1 MEGRHSITKTSFSFT
16 LTLITHFFERKRK
29 EIKIEESMNSIT
41 LPHLE
46 RIVFQKTGCKNK
58 IIQLITPEIA
68 LPINIIASDR
78 SSVTIDFEGNKYCLT
93 CNAESY
99 SSDVGYVL
107 LTNIRPTLERFTS
120 KSIFIK
126 RWLKHPLQKEY
137 TVEDVVSSW
146 KDDFFFKEEN
156 RKMEINGLRSPQ
168 LGALHMI
175 LGHLKLPLDTATIVL
190 PTGTGKT
197 ETMLSA
203 LVANQCKRLLV
214 TVPSNSLRIQLFE
227 KFKTFGL
234 LKKFGVIG
242 NKSLYPIVG
251 IINEK
256 FNSPK
261 ELKDFIE
268 KCNAIV
274 TTMHILI
281 GSSKEE
287 QEVVVSACSN
297 IFIDEAHH
305 VKAPSWN
312 QFKNKFPAE
321 KVIQFTATPFRND
334 GQRLDGK
341 IIYNF
346 PLKYAQEQGYFTKI
360 DFIPIREYDSDKADE
375 QIAEVAVQRLRE
387 DLKSHNHILMARCAT
402 KERAEKIFELYK
414 KHEDLTPVMIYS
426 NCPDYKETYR
436 KITQKEVKIIV
447 CVDMLGEGFDL
458 PELKIAAFHDIRK
471 SLPITLQF
479 AGRFTRTKYD
489 EKLGHASFIANIAD
503 LDVRAELEELYADGA
518 NWNQIL
524 SDTSFGRINDEE
536 EYKSLMDGFENISNS
551 NIPFSNIRPKF
562 SVVVYKNKTDG
573 WFPSNFYK
581 GIPGFDDLE
590 YQFHDIN
597 KDEKILVIITA
608 RRGDVEWVN
617 HKDIQQIVWDMIVVF
632 WDTKNNLLFI
642 NSSDNGSLY
651 NELAEAIIGDGEA
664 KKPEIIRGIDVFR
677 TFYNINRTK
686 LRNVGLK
693 YFIGKDIRFRMHVG
707 SDVAEALSLA
717 ERQKGEK
724 AFVVGSGFEE
734 GEPVNIG
741 ASYKGRIWNV
751 IKKGDLKDFKQW
763 CTEIGNK
770 LMNKDIDPNQILKET
785 LIPETISTVPDVYPV
800 CIDWDEDVFMSH
812 ETHFRFSIDGFI
824 TTVANTDIRL
834 TNPSENG
841 RLLFSIVTD
850 HKKVDFELNLF
861 ENTTTD
867 DHYADFK
874 IIQIGKEKVEI
885 SKGNITYTGVQFFEK
900 YIPTIWFADGSALT
914 GNEYVQLKQ
923 IINAYPKDN
932 IIAWDWSG
940 VSLEKESQHVY
951 PKITDSIQYKVIEEL
966 KKDNYD
972 IIYDDDYSGEIA
984 DVITMKLHPDKL
996 SVGLY
1001 HLKFAIGGKV
1011 TEQIKN
1017 LYEVCGQAQKSVHWK
1032 HKEGTEFINHLLR
1045 RETKSRNGQTCSRL
1059 EIGTKKDLEKLLS
1072 IAKKEIPMEYEIYIV
1087 QPGFSK
1093 ATATNE
1099 ILTLLGVTEN
1109 YLKEVA
1115 GINLKVITS

>member
-1 MEGRHSITKTSFSFT
+1 MD
-16 LTLITHFFERKRK
+16 
-29 EIKIEESMNSIT
+29 
-41 LPHLE
+41 
-46 RIVFQKTGCKNK
+46 
-58 IIQLITPEIA
+58 
-68 LPINIIASDR
+68 LPIYIIANDR
-78 SSVTIDFEGNKYCLT
+78 SSVTIDFKGVKYCLT
-93 CNAESY
+93 CNPNFY
-99 SSDVGYVL
+99 PNDVEYIL
-107 LTNIRPTLERFTS
+107 LTNVRPTFERLIGKTINV
-120 KSIFIK
+120 KG
-126 RWLKHPLQKEY
+126 WLKHPLQKEY
-137 TVEDVVSSW
+137 TVEEVISSW

-156 RKMEINGLRSPQ
+156 RAAETNGLRSPQ

-175 LGHLKLPLDTATIVL
+175 LGHLQLPLDTATIVL

-197 ETMLSA
+197 ETMLSV

-214 TVPSNSLRIQLFE
+214 TVPSNSLRIQLFG
-227 KFKTFGL
+227 KFETLGL

-242 NKSLYPIVG
+242 KESLYPIVG
-251 IINEK
+251 IISER
-256 FNSPK
+256 FNSPE
-261 ELKDFIE
+261 ELKEFID
-268 KCNAIV
+268 KCNVIV

-281 GSSKEE
+281 GCSDDE
-287 QEVVVSACSN
+287 QEIVVSTCSN

-375 QIAEVAVQRLRE
+375 KIAEAAVQRLRE
-387 DLKSHNHILMARCAT
+387 DLKIYNHILMARCAT

-414 KHEDLTPVMIYS
+414 KHADLAPVIIYS

-436 KITQKEVKIIV
+436 KITQKETKIIV

-479 AGRFTRTKYD
+479 AGRFTRTKHD
-489 EKLGHASFIANIAD
+489 EKLGHASFVANIAD

-573 WFPSNFYK
+573 WFPSNFSK
-581 GIPGFDDLE
+581 GIPGFDNLE

-597 KDEKILVIITA
+597 KEEKILVIITA
-608 RRGDVEWVN
+608 RRGNVEWVN
-617 HKDIQQIVWDMIVVF
+617 HKDIQQVVWDMIVVF

-651 NELAEAIIGDGEA
+651 KELAEAIIGDDEA
-664 KKPEIIRGIDVFR
+664 KKPEIIKGIDVFK

-717 ERQKGEK
+717 EKQKGEK

-763 CTEIGNK
+763 CLEIGDK
-770 LMNKDIDPNQILKET
+770 LINKDIDSNQILKET
-785 LIPETISTVPDVYPV
+785 LIPETISIVPDVYPV
-800 CIDWDEDVFMSH
+800 CIDWDEDVYMSH
-812 ETHFRFSIDGFI
+812 ENHFRFSIGGSN
-824 TTVANTDIRL
+824 TTVANTDISL
-834 TNPSENG
+834 TSPFENG
-841 RLLFSIVTD
+841 KLLFSIVTD
-850 HKKVDFELNLF
+850 HKKADFELKLF

-867 DHYADFK
+867 EPYADFS
-874 IIQIGKEKVEI
+874 IVQISKEKVEVSNG
-885 SKGNITYTGVQFFEK
+885 SKIYTGVQFFKK

-923 IINAYPKDN
+923 IINVYPKDN
-932 IIAWDWSG
+932 ILVWNWQG
-940 VSLEKESQHVY
+940 VSLEKESQHVS
-951 PKITDSIQYKVIEEL
+951 PKIIDSIQYKVIEEL

-984 DVITMKLHPDKL
+984 DVVTLKLHPEKL

-1001 HLKFAIGGKV
+1001 HLKFAIDGKV
-1011 TEQIKN
+1011 TEQVKN
-1017 LYEVCGQAQKSVHWK
+1017 LFEVCGQAQKSVHWK

-1045 RETKSRNGQTCSRL
+1045 RETKNRNGQTCTRL
-1059 EIGTKKDLEKLLS
+1059 EVGTKKDLEKLLT

-1093 ATATNE
+1093 ARATNE

-1115 GINLKVITS
+1115 GINLKVIANQ

>member
-1 MEGRHSITKTSFSFT
+1 
-16 LTLITHFFERKRK
+16 
-29 EIKIEESMNSIT
+29 MNSIK
-41 LPHLE
+41 LPQLE
-46 RIVFQKTGCKNK
+46 RIVFQQTGCKNK
-58 IIQLITPEIA
+58 IKQLIAPEMD
-68 LPINIIASDR
+68 LPFNIVDNDR
-78 SSVTIDFEGNKYCLT
+78 SSITINFEGIKYCLT
-93 CNAESY
+93 CNSDSY
-99 SSDVGYVL
+99 PNDIEFVL
-107 LTNIRPTLERFTS
+107 LTNIRPTSERLIAKTITV
-120 KSIFIK
+120 KG
-126 RWLKHPLQKEY
+126 WLRHPLLKEY
-137 TVEDVVSSW
+137 SVNEVISSW

-156 RKMEINGLRSPQ
+156 RETEINGLRSPQ

-175 LGHLKLPLDTATIVL
+175 LGHLQLPLDTATIVL

-203 LVANQCKRLLV
+203 LVANQCNRLLV

-227 KFKTFGL
+227 KFVTLGL

-242 NKSLYPIVG
+242 EKSLYPIVG
-251 IINEK
+251 IIIEK
-256 FNSPK
+256 FNSPE
-261 ELKDFIE
+261 ELKEFLE
-268 KCNAIV
+268 KCNVIV

-281 GSSKEE
+281 GSSDTE
-287 QEVVVSACSN
+287 QEIVVSACSN

-312 QFKNKFPAE
+312 QFKSKFPAE
-321 KVIQFTATPFRND
+321 KVVQFTATPFRND

-346 PLKYAQEQGYFTKI
+346 PLRYAQEQGYFTKI
-360 DFIPIREYDSDKADE
+360 DFIPIREYDSDKGDE
-375 QIAEVAVQRLRE
+375 KIAEVAVQRLRE
-387 DLKSHNHILMARCAT
+387 DLKTHNHILMARCAT
-402 KERAEKIFELYK
+402 QERAEKIFELYK
-414 KHEDLTPVMIYS
+414 KHVDLTPVIIYS

-436 KITQKEVKIIV
+436 KITQKEAKIIV

-536 EYKSLMDGFENISNS
+536 EYKNLMDGFENINNS
-551 NIPFSNIRPKF
+551 NIPFSNIHPKF
-562 SVVVYKNKTDG
+562 SVVVYKNKTNG
-573 WFPSNFYK
+573 WFPSNFSK
-581 GIPGFDDLE
+581 GIPGFEDLE

-597 KDEKILVIITA
+597 NEEKLLVIITA
-608 RRGDVEWVN
+608 KRVNVEWVN
-617 HKDIQQIVWDMIVVF
+617 HKDIQQVVWDMIVVF

-651 NELAEAIIGDGEA
+651 KELAEAIIGDGEA
-664 KKPEIIRGIDVFR
+664 KKPEIIKGIDVFK

-717 ERQKGEK
+717 ERKKGEK
-724 AFVVGSGFEE
+724 AFIVGSGFED
-734 GEPVNIG
+734 GEQVNIG

-751 IKKGDLKDFKQW
+751 IKKGDLKEFKQW
-763 CTEIGNK
+763 CIEIGDK
-770 LMNKDIDPNQILKET
+770 LINDSIDSNQILKET
-785 LIPETISTVPDVYPV
+785 LIPEAISVVPDVYPV
-800 CIDWDEDVFMSH
+800 CIDWDEDVYMSH

-834 TNPSENG
+834 TTPFENG

-850 HKKVDFELNLF
+850 HKKADFELKLF
-861 ENTTTD
+861 ENTMTD

-874 IIQIGKEKVEI
+874 IVQIGKEKVEVSNG
-885 SKGNITYTGVQFFEK
+885 SKTYTGVQFFEK

-923 IINAYPKDN
+923 IINVYPKDN
-932 IIAWDWSG
+932 ILAWNWQG
-940 VSLEKESQHVY
+940 VSLKKESQHVN

-966 KKDNYD
+966 KKISYD

-984 DVITMKLHPDKL
+984 DVVTLKLHPDKL

-1001 HLKFAIGGKV
+1001 HLKFAIDGKV

-1032 HKEGTEFINHLLR
+1032 HKDGAEFINHLLR

-1059 EIGTKKDLEKLLS
+1059 EVGTKKDLEKLLS

-1115 GINLKVITS
+1115 GINLKVISS

>member
-1 MEGRHSITKTSFSFT
+1 MDT
-16 LTLITHFFERKRK
+16 
-29 EIKIEESMNSIT
+29 IK
-41 LPHLE
+41 LPKLE
-46 RIVFQKTGCKNK
+46 RIVFQHTGCKNK
-58 IIQLITPEIA
+58 IKQLISSEFD
-68 LPINIIASDR
+68 LSINIIASDR
-78 SSVTIDFEGNKYCLT
+78 SSITIDSEGIRYCLT
-93 CNAESY
+93 CNANFYPNDIE
-99 SSDVGYVL
+99 YVL
-107 LTNIRPTLERFTS
+107 LTNVKPTEERLTS
-120 KSIFIK
+120 NTIVVKD
-126 RWLKHPLQKEY
+126 WLKHPFKKEY
-137 TVEDVVSSW
+137 TVEEVISSW

-156 RKMEINGLRSPQ
+156 KAEEINGLRSPQ

-175 LGHLKLPLDTATIVL
+175 LGHLQLPLDTATIVL

-227 KFKTFGL
+227 KFETFGL

-242 NKSLYPIVG
+242 EKSLYPIVG

-256 FNSPK
+256 FSSPE
-261 ELKDFIE
+261 ELKEFIE
-268 KCNAIV
+268 KCNVIV

-281 GSSKEE
+281 GCSEDE
-287 QEVVVSACSN
+287 QEIIVSTCSN

-312 QFKNKFPAE
+312 QFKSKFPSE

-375 QIAEVAVQRLRE
+375 KIAEVAVQRLRE
-387 DLKSHNHILMARCAT
+387 DMKSHNHILMARCAT
-402 KERAEKIFELYK
+402 KERAEKIFGLYK
-414 KHEDLTPVMIYS
+414 KQVDLTPVIIYS
-426 NCPDYKETYR
+426 NCPEYKETYR
-436 KITQKEVKIIV
+436 KITQKEAKIIV

-503 LDVRAELEELYADGA
+503 LDVRAELEDLYADGA

-536 EYKSLMDGFENISNS
+536 EYKNLMDGFENISNS
-551 NIPFSNIRPKF
+551 NIPFSNIHPKF

-573 WFPSNFYK
+573 WFPSNFSK

-597 KDEKILVIITA
+597 KKEKILVIITA
-608 RRGDVEWVN
+608 RRGNVEWVN
-617 HKDIQQIVWDMIVVF
+617 HKDIQQVVWDMIVVF

-651 NELAEAIIGDGEA
+651 KELAEAIIGDGEA
-664 KKPEIIRGIDVFR
+664 KKPEIIKGIDVFK

-734 GEPVNIG
+734 GEQVNIG

-763 CTEIGNK
+763 CLEIGDK
-770 LMNKDIDPNQILKET
+770 LVNQAIDPNQILKET
-785 LIPETISTVPDVYPV
+785 LIPETISIVPDVYPV
-800 CIDWDEDVFMSH
+800 CIDWDEDVYMSH
-812 ETHFRFSIDGFI
+812 ETYFRFSIDGST

-834 TNPSENG
+834 VNPYEKG
-841 RLLFSIVTD
+841 KLLFSIITD
-850 HKKVDFELNLF
+850 FKKVDFELELF
-861 ENTTTD
+861 TNTTTD
-867 DHYADFK
+867 DHYPDFR
-874 IIQIGKEKVEI
+874 IIQRSKEKVEVSNG
-885 SKGNITYTGVQFFEK
+885 SKTLTGVQFFEK

-914 GNEYVQLKQ
+914 GNEYIQLKQ
-923 IINAYPKDN
+923 IINVYPKDN
-932 IIAWDWSG
+932 IISWNWQG
-940 VSLEKESQHVY
+940 VSLEKESQHVS

-984 DVITMKLHPDKL
+984 DVVTLKLHSDKL
-996 SVGLY
+996 CVGLY
-1001 HLKFAIGGKV
+1001 HLKFAIEGKV
-1011 TEQIKN
+1011 TGQIKN

-1032 HKEGTEFINHLLR
+1032 HKEGAEFINHLLR
-1045 RETKSRNGQTCSRL
+1045 RETKNRNGQTCSRL
-1059 EIGTKKDLEKLLS
+1059 IVGAKKDLEKLLS

-1093 ATATNE
+1093 ATATDE

-1109 YLKEVA
+1109 YLKEIA
-1115 GINLKVITS
+1115 GINLKVIANQ

>member
-1 MEGRHSITKTSFSFT
+1 MISIK
-16 LTLITHFFERKRK
+16 
-29 EIKIEESMNSIT
+29 
-41 LPHLE
+41 LPQLE
-46 RIVFQKTGCKNK
+46 RIVFQQTGCKNK
-58 IIQLITPEIA
+58 IKQLIAPEMD
-68 LPINIIASDR
+68 LPINIVENDR
-78 SSVTIDFEGNKYCLT
+78 SSITINFEGIKYCLT
-93 CNAESY
+93 CNSDSY
-99 SSDVGYVL
+99 PNDIEYVL
-107 LTNIRPTLERFTS
+107 LTNIRPTSERLIANAITV
-120 KSIFIK
+120 KW
-126 RWLKHPLQKEY
+126 WLKHPLQKEY
-137 TVEDVVSSW
+137 TVNEVISSW

-156 RKMEINGLRSPQ
+156 LETEINGLRSPQ

-175 LGHLKLPLDTATIVL
+175 LGHLQLPLDTATIVL

-227 KFKTFGL
+227 KFETFGL

-242 NKSLYPIVG
+242 KKSLYPIVG

-256 FNSPK
+256 FNSPE
-261 ELKDFIE
+261 ELKEFLE
-268 KCNAIV
+268 KCNVIV
-274 TTMHILI
+274 TTMHILN
-281 GSSKEE
+281 GSSDTE
-287 QEVVVSACSN
+287 QEILVSASSN

-312 QFKNKFPAE
+312 QFKSKFPAE

-375 QIAEVAVQRLRE
+375 KIAEVAVQRLRE
-387 DLKSHNHILMARCAT
+387 DLKTHNHILMARCFPQ
-402 KERAEKIFELYK
+402 ERAIKIFELYK
-414 KHEDLTPVMIYS
+414 KHSDLTPVIIYS
-426 NCPDYKETYR
+426 NSPDYKETYR
-436 KITQKEVKIIV
+436 KITQKEAKIIV

-536 EYKSLMDGFENISNS
+536 EYKNLMDGFEKINNS
-551 NIPFSNIRPKF
+551 NIPFSNIHPKF
-562 SVVVYKNKTDG
+562 SVVVYKNKTNG
-573 WFPSNFYK
+573 WYPNNYNK

-590 YQFHDIN
+590 YKFHDIN
-597 KDEKILVIITA
+597 KEEKILVIITA
-608 RRGDVEWVN
+608 KRGNVEWVN
-617 HKDIQQIVWDMIVVF
+617 HKDIQQVIWDMIVVF

-651 NELAEAIIGDGEA
+651 KELAEAIIGDGEE
-664 KKPEIIRGIDVFR
+664 KKPEIIKGIDVFK

-724 AFVVGSGFEE
+724 AFVVGSGFED
-734 GEPVNIG
+734 GEQVNIG

-763 CTEIGNK
+763 CIEIGDK
-770 LMNKDIDPNQILKET
+770 LVNEAIDSNQILKET
-785 LIPETISTVPDVYPV
+785 LIPKAISVVPDVYPV
-800 CIDWDEDVFMSH
+800 CIDWDEDVYMSY
-812 ETHFRFSIDGFI
+812 ETHFKFSIDGF
-824 TTVANTDIRL
+824 TATVANADIRL
-834 TNPSENG
+834 TNASEKG
-841 RLLFSIVTD
+841 RLLFSILTD
-850 HKKVDFELNLF
+850 YKKADFELILF
-861 ENTTTD
+861 ENTTTE

-874 IIQIGKEKVEI
+874 IVQLGKEKVEI
-885 SKGNITYTGVQFFEK
+885 SNGSKTYTGVQFFEK
-900 YIPTIWFADGSALT
+900 YIPTIWFADGSALA

-923 IINAYPKDN
+923 IINVYPKDN
-932 IIAWDWSG
+932 IIAWNWQG
-940 VSLEKESQHVY
+940 VSLEKESQHVN

-984 DVITMKLHPDKL
+984 DVVTLKLHPDKL

-1001 HLKFAIGGKV
+1001 HLKFAIDGKV
-1011 TEQIKN
+1011 TEQVRN

-1032 HKEGTEFINHLLR
+1032 HKDGAEFINHLLR
-1045 RETKSRNGQTCSRL
+1045 RETKNRNGQTCSRL
-1059 EIGTKKDLEKLLS
+1059 EVGTKKDVEKLLS

-1099 ILTLLGVTEN
+1099 ILSLLGVTEN

-1115 GINLKVITS
+1115 GINLKVISS

>member
-1 MEGRHSITKTSFSFT
+1 MDT
-16 LTLITHFFERKRK
+16 
-29 EIKIEESMNSIT
+29 IK
-41 LPHLE
+41 LPQLE
-46 RIVFQKTGCKNK
+46 RIVFQQIGCKNK
-58 IIQLITPEIA
+58 IKQLIAPEMD
-68 LPINIIASDR
+68 LPINIVANDR
-78 SSVTIDFEGNKYCLT
+78 SYVIIDFEGIKYCLT
-93 CNAESY
+93 CNSDSY
-99 SSDVGYVL
+99 PNDIEYVL
-107 LTNIRPTLERFTS
+107 LTNVRPTSERLIAKT
-120 KSIFIK
+120 ITIK
-126 RWLKHPLQKEY
+126 GWLKHLLQKEY
-137 TVEDVVSSW
+137 TVEEVISSW

-156 RKMEINGLRSPQ
+156 RVMGINGLRSPQ

-175 LGHLKLPLDTATIVL
+175 LGHLQLPLDTATIVL

-227 KFKTFGL
+227 KFETTGL

-242 NKSLYPIVG
+242 KKSLYPIVG

-256 FNSPK
+256 FKSPE
-261 ELKDFIE
+261 ELKVFIE
-268 KCNAIV
+268 KCNVIV

-281 GSSKEE
+281 RCSDNE
-287 QEVVVSACSN
+287 QEIVVSACSN

-312 QFKNKFPAE
+312 QFKSKFPAE

-375 QIAEVAVQRLRE
+375 KIAEVAVQRLRV
-387 DLKSHNHILMARCAT
+387 DLKNHNHILMARCAT

-414 KHEDLTPVMIYS
+414 KHADLTPVIIYS

-436 KITQKEVKIIV
+436 KITQKDAKIIV

-489 EKLGHASFIANIAD
+489 EKLGHASFVANIAD

-536 EYKSLMDGFENISNS
+536 EYKNLMDGFENISNS

-573 WFPSNFYK
+573 WFPSNFSK

-597 KDEKILVIITA
+597 KEEKILVIITA
-608 RRGDVEWVN
+608 RRGNVEWVK
-617 HKDIQQIVWDMIVVF
+617 HKDIQEVVWDMIVVF

-651 NELAEAIIGDGEA
+651 KELAEAIIGDGEA
-664 KKPEIIRGIDVFR
+664 KKPEIIKGIDVFK

-717 ERQKGEK
+717 EKQKGEK

-763 CTEIGNK
+763 CLEIGDK
-770 LMNKDIDPNQILKET
+770 LINKDIDSNQILKET
-785 LIPETISTVPDVYPV
+785 LIPKTISIVPDVYPV
-800 CIDWDEDVFMSH
+800 CIDWDEDVYMSH
-812 ETHFRFSIDGFI
+812 ENHYRFSIGGSN
-824 TTVANTDIRL
+824 TTVANTDISL
-834 TNPSENG
+834 TSPFENG
-841 RLLFSIVTD
+841 KLLFSIITD
-850 HKKVDFELNLF
+850 HKKADFELKLF

-867 DHYADFK
+867 EPYADFS
-874 IIQIGKEKVEI
+874 IVQISKEKVEVSNG
-885 SKGNITYTGVQFFEK
+885 SKTYTGVQFFEK

-923 IINAYPKDN
+923 IINVYPKDN
-932 IIAWDWSG
+932 ILVWNWQG
-940 VSLEKESQHVY
+940 VSLEKESQHVN

-984 DVITMKLHPDKL
+984 DVVTFKLHPDKL

-1001 HLKFAIGGKV
+1001 HLKFAIDGKV
-1011 TEQIKN
+1011 TEQVKN

-1045 RETKSRNGQTCSRL
+1045 RETKNRNGQTCSRL
-1059 EIGTKKDLEKLLS
+1059 EVGSSDDLKKLLS

-1093 ATATNE
+1093 AAATNE

-1115 GINLKVITS
+1115 GINLKVIANQ

>member
-1 MEGRHSITKTSFSFT
+1 MYSIK
-16 LTLITHFFERKRK
+16 
-29 EIKIEESMNSIT
+29 
-41 LPHLE
+41 LPKLE
-46 RIVFQKTGCKNK
+46 RIVFQQPGCKNRIK
-58 IIQLITPEIA
+58 QLIAPEMD
-68 LPINIIASDR
+68 LPINIVAKDGFCYYK
-78 SSVTIDFEGNKYCLT
+78 FEGIKYCLT
-93 CNAESY
+93 CNSDSY
-99 SSDVGYVL
+99 PIDIEYVL
-107 LTNIRPTLERFTS
+107 HTNVRPTSERLMAKTITV
-120 KSIFIK
+120 KG
-126 RWLKHPLQKEY
+126 WLKHPLQKEY
-137 TVEDVVSSW
+137 TFDEVISSW
-146 KDDFFFKEEN
+146 KDDFYFKEEN
-156 RKMEINGLRSPQ
+156 SEAEINGLRSPQ

-175 LGHLKLPLDTATIVL
+175 LGHLQLPLDTATIVL

-227 KFKTFGL
+227 KFVTFGL

-242 NKSLYPIVG
+242 KKSFYPIVG

-256 FNSPK
+256 FNSIE
-261 ELKDFIE
+261 ELKEFIE
-268 KCNAIV
+268 KCNVIV

-281 GSSKEE
+281 GCSDNE
-287 QEVVVSACSN
+287 QEIVVSSCSN

-312 QFKNKFPAE
+312 QFKSKFPAE

-346 PLKYAQEQGYFTKI
+346 HLNTPKNRDISLKLTLYRFGNMIGE
-360 DFIPIREYDSDKADE
+360 ADE
-375 QIAEVAVQRLRE
+375 KIAEVAVQRLRD
-387 DLKSHNHILMARCAT
+387 DLKTLNHILMARCET

-414 KHEDLTPVMIYS
+414 KHSDLNPVVLYS

-436 KITQKEVKIIV
+436 KITQKEAKIIV

-489 EKLGHASFIANIAD
+489 EKLGHASFVANIAD

-536 EYKSLMDGFENISNS
+536 EYKNLMDGFENINNS
-551 NIPFSNIRPKF
+551 NIPFRNIHPKF
-562 SVVVYKNKTDG
+562 SVVVYKNKTNG
-573 WFPSNFYK
+573 WFPSNFSK

-590 YQFHDIN
+590 YQFHDTN
-597 KDEKILVIITA
+597 KEEKILVIITA
-608 RRGDVEWVN
+608 RRGNVEWVN
-617 HKDIQQIVWDMIVVF
+617 HKDIQQVIWDMIVVF
-632 WDTKNNLLFI
+632 WETKNNLLFI

-651 NELAEAIIGDGEA
+651 KELAEAIIGDGET
-664 KKPEIIRGIDVFR
+664 KKPEIIKGIDVFK

-707 SDVAEALSLA
+707 ADVAEALSLA

-724 AFVVGSGFEE
+724 AFVVGSGFED
-734 GEPVNIG
+734 GEQVNIG

-751 IKKGDLKDFKQW
+751 IKKGDLKEFKQW
-763 CTEIGNK
+763 CIEIGDK
-770 LMNKDIDPNQILKET
+770 LVNETIDSNQILKET
-785 LIPETISTVPDVYPV
+785 LIPEAISVVPDVYPV
-800 CIDWDEDVFMSH
+800 CIDWDEDVYMSH
-812 ETHFRFSIDGFI
+812 ETHFKFSIDGFN

-834 TNPSENG
+834 ASPSENS
-841 RLLFSIVTD
+841 RLLFSLVTD
-850 HKKVDFELNLF
+850 HKKADFELKLF
-861 ENTTTD
+861 ENTATD
-867 DHYADFK
+867 YHYADFN
-874 IIQIGKEKVEI
+874 IVQISKEKVEI
-885 SKGNITYTGVQFFEK
+885 SNGSKTYTGVQFFEK

-923 IINAYPKDN
+923 IINVYPKNN
-932 IIAWDWSG
+932 ILVWNWQG
-940 VSLEKESQHVY
+940 VSLAKESQHVN

-966 KKDNYD
+966 KKDDYD

-984 DVITMKLHPDKL
+984 DVVTLKLQPDKL

-1001 HLKFAIGGKV
+1001 HLKFAIDGKV
-1011 TEQIKN
+1011 TEQVKN

-1032 HKEGTEFINHLLR
+1032 HKGGDEFINHLLR
-1045 RETKSRNGQTCSRL
+1045 RETKNRNGQTCSRL
-1059 EIGTKKDLEKLLS
+1059 EVGTKKDLEKLLS

-1087 QPGFSK
+1087 QPGFSRV
-1093 ATATNE
+1093 TATEE

-1115 GINLKVITS
+1115 GINMKVISS

>member
-1 MEGRHSITKTSFSFT
+1 MDT
-16 LTLITHFFERKRK
+16 
-29 EIKIEESMNSIT
+29 IK
-41 LPHLE
+41 LPQLE
-46 RIVFQKTGCKNK
+46 RVVFQQTGCKNK
-58 IIQLITPEIA
+58 IKQLIAPEVD

-78 SSVTIDFEGNKYCLT
+78 SSVTIDFEGIRYCLT
-93 CNAESY
+93 CNVDSY
-99 SSDVGYVL
+99 PNDIEYIL
-107 LTNIRPTLERFTS
+107 HTNVKPTDERLVAKTITV
-120 KSIFIK
+120 KG
-126 RWLKHPLQKEY
+126 WLKHPLQKEY
-137 TVEDVVSSW
+137 TVEEVISSW

-156 RKMEINGLRSPQ
+156 REAEINGLRSPQ

-175 LGHLKLPLDTATIVL
+175 LGHLQLPLDTATIVL

-227 KFKTFGL
+227 KFETFGL

-242 NKSLYPIVG
+242 TESLYPIVG

-256 FNSPK
+256 FNSLD
-261 ELKDFIE
+261 ELKEFIE
-268 KCNAIV
+268 KCNVIV

-281 GSSKEE
+281 GSSDEE
-287 QEVVVSACSN
+287 QEVVVSTCSN

-375 QIAEVAVQRLRE
+375 KIAEVAVLRLRE
-387 DLKSHNHILMARCAT
+387 DLKNHNHILMARCAT
-402 KERAEKIFELYK
+402 KERAGKVFELYK
-414 KHEDLTPVMIYS
+414 KHADLTPVMIYS

-436 KITQKEVKIIV
+436 KITQKEAKIIV

-489 EKLGHASFIANIAD
+489 EKLGQASFIANIAD

-536 EYKSLMDGFENISNS
+536 EYKSLMDGFENINNS

-573 WFPSNFYK
+573 WFPSNFSK

-597 KDEKILVIITA
+597 KEEKILVIITA
-608 RRGDVEWVN
+608 RRGNVEWVN
-617 HKDIQQIVWDMIVVF
+617 HKDIQQVVWDMIVVF

-651 NELAEAIIGDGEA
+651 KELAEAIIGDGEA
-664 KKPEIIRGIDVFR
+664 KKPEIIKGIDVFK

-763 CTEIGNK
+763 CLEIGDK
-770 LMNKDIDPNQILKET
+770 LINKDIDPNQILKET
-785 LIPETISTVPDVYPV
+785 LIPETISIVPDVYPV
-800 CIDWDEDVFMSH
+800 CIDWDEDVYMSH
-812 ETHFRFSIDGFI
+812 ENHFRFSIGGSN
-824 TTVANTDIRL
+824 TTVANTGISL
-834 TNPSENG
+834 TTPVENSK
-841 RLLFSIVTD
+841 LLFSLVTD
-850 HKKVDFELNLF
+850 HKKADFELKLF

-867 DHYADFK
+867 EPYADFS
-874 IIQIGKEKVEI
+874 IVQISKEKVEVSNG
-885 SKGNITYTGVQFFEK
+885 SKTYTGVQFFEK

-914 GNEYVQLKQ
+914 GNEYIQLKQ
-923 IINAYPKDN
+923 VISVYPKDN
-932 IIAWDWSG
+932 IITWNWHG
-940 VSLEKESQHVY
+940 VSLEKESQHVS

-984 DVITMKLHPDKL
+984 DVVTLKLHPEKL

-1001 HLKFAIGGKV
+1001 HLKFAIEGKV
-1011 TEQIKN
+1011 TEQVKN

-1032 HKEGTEFINHLLR
+1032 HKEGAEFINHLLR
-1045 RETKSRNGQTCSRL
+1045 RETKNRNGQTCSRL
-1059 EIGTKKDLEKLLS
+1059 EVGTKKDLEKLLS
-1072 IAKKEIPMEYEIYIV
+1072 IAKKEIPMEFEIYIV

-1093 ATATNE
+1093 TTATNE

-1115 GINLKVITS
+1115 GINLKVIANQ

>member
-1 MEGRHSITKTSFSFT
+1 METI
-16 LTLITHFFERKRK
+16 
-29 EIKIEESMNSIT
+29 M
-41 LPHLE
+41 LPKLE
-46 RIVFQKTGCKNK
+46 RIVFQQTGCKNIVK
-58 IIQLITPEIA
+58 QLIVPEMD
-68 LPINIIASDR
+68 LPFNVVTNDR
-78 SSVTIDFEGNKYCLT
+78 SSVIVIFEGIKYCLT
-93 CNAESY
+93 CNLHSFPN
-99 SSDVGYVL
+99 DVDYVL
-107 LTNIRPTLERFTS
+107 LTNVKPTIERLIEKMITV
-120 KSIFIK
+120 K
-126 RWLKHPLQKEY
+126 RWLKHPLLKEY
-137 TVEDVVSSW
+137 TVEEVISSW
-146 KDDFFFKEEN
+146 KDDFFFKKEN
-156 RKMEINGLRSPQ
+156 RVTEINGLRSPQ

-175 LGHLKLPLDTATIVL
+175 LGHLQLPLDTATIVL

-227 KFKTFGL
+227 KFETLGL

-242 NKSLYPIVG
+242 EKSLYPIVG

-256 FNSPK
+256 FNSSG
-261 ELKDFIE
+261 ELKEFLE
-268 KCNAIV
+268 KCNVVV

-281 GSSKEE
+281 ASSDNE
-287 QEVVVSACSN
+287 QEFVVSACSN

-312 QFKNKFPAE
+312 QFKSKFPAE
-321 KVIQFTATPFRND
+321 KVVQFTATPFRND

-346 PLKYAQEQGYFTKI
+346 PLKYAQQQGYFTKI

-375 QIAEVAVQRLRE
+375 KIAEVAVQRLRE
-387 DLKSHNHILMARCAT
+387 DLKIYNHILMARCAT
-402 KERAEKIFELYK
+402 KERAENIFELYK
-414 KHEDLTPVMIYS
+414 KHADLTPVIIYS

-436 KITQKEVKIIV
+436 KITQKEAKIIV

-489 EKLGHASFIANIAD
+489 EKLGHASFVANIAD
-503 LDVRAELEELYADGA
+503 LDVRTELEELYADGA

-536 EYKSLMDGFENISNS
+536 EYKKLLDGFDNISNS
-551 NIPFSNIRPKF
+551 NIPFSNIHPKF
-562 SVVVYKNKTDG
+562 SVVVYKNKTTG
-573 WFPSNFYK
+573 WFPNNFSK

-597 KDEKILVIITA
+597 HEEKILVIITA
-608 RRGDVEWVN
+608 RRENVEWVN
-617 HKDIQQIVWDMIVVF
+617 HRDIQQVVWDIIVVF

-651 NELAEAIIGDGEA
+651 KELAEAIIGNGVA
-664 KKPEIIRGIDVFR
+664 KKPEIIKGIDVFK

-707 SDVAEALSLA
+707 ADVAEALSLA

-734 GEPVNIG
+734 GERVNIG

-763 CTEIGNK
+763 CVEIGDK
-770 LMNKDIDPNQILKET
+770 LVNEAIDSNQILKET
-785 LIPETISTVPDVYPV
+785 LIPQAISVVPDVYPI
-800 CIDWDEDVFMSH
+800 CIDWDEDIYMSH
-812 ETHFRFSIDGFI
+812 ETQFRFSIDGFI
-824 TTVANTDIRL
+824 TTAANSDIRL
-834 TNPSENG
+834 TYPPQNR

-850 HKKVDFELNLF
+850 NRKADFEMILF

-867 DHYADFK
+867 EHYADFS
-874 IIQIGKEKVEI
+874 IIQIDNQKVEI
-885 SKGNITYTGVQFFEK
+885 SNGSKTYTGVQFFEK

-923 IINAYPKDN
+923 IINVYPKDN
-932 IIAWDWSG
+932 IIAWNWQG
-940 VSLEKESQHVY
+940 VSLEKESQHVS

-984 DVITMKLHPDKL
+984 DVVTLRLHADKL

-1001 HLKFAIGGKV
+1001 HLKFAIDGKV
-1011 TEQIKN
+1011 TDQVKN

-1032 HKEGTEFINHLLR
+1032 HKEGAKFINHLLR
-1045 RETKSRNGQTCSRL
+1045 RETKNRKSQSCSRL
-1059 EIGTKKDLEKLLS
+1059 EVGTKKDLEKLLL

-1115 GINLKVITS
+1115 GINLKVIANH

>member
-1 MEGRHSITKTSFSFT
+1 MNA
-16 LTLITHFFERKRK
+16 
-29 EIKIEESMNSIT
+29 IK
-41 LPHLE
+41 LPQLE
-46 RIVFQKTGCKNK
+46 RIVFQQTGCKNK
-58 IIQLITPEIA
+58 IKQLIAPGIV
-68 LPINIIASDR
+68 LPIKIIASDK
-78 SSVTIDFEGNKYCLT
+78 SSITIDFEGIRYCLT
-93 CNAESY
+93 CNSDSY
-99 SSDVGYVL
+99 PKDIEYVL
-107 LTNIRPTLERFTS
+107 LTNVRPTSERLIAKTITV
-120 KSIFIK
+120 KG
-126 RWLKHPLQKEY
+126 WLKHPLKKDY
-137 TVEDVVSSW
+137 TVEEVISSW

-156 RKMEINGLRSPQ
+156 RVAEVNGLRSPQ

-175 LGHLKLPLDTATIVL
+175 LGHLQLPLDTATIVL

-227 KFKTFGL
+227 KFETFGL

-242 NKSLYPIVG
+242 EKSLYPIVG
-251 IINEK
+251 IIKEK
-256 FNSPK
+256 FNTLE
-261 ELKDFIE
+261 ELKEFIE
-268 KCNAIV
+268 QCNVIV

-281 GSSKEE
+281 GCSDDEHESL
-287 QEVVVSACSN
+287 VSACSN

-312 QFKNKFPAE
+312 QFKSKFPAG
-321 KVIQFTATPFRND
+321 KVVQFTATPFRND

-375 QIAEVAVQRLRE
+375 KIAEVAVQRLRE
-387 DLKSHNHILMARCAT
+387 DLKTHNHILMARCAT

-414 KHEDLTPVMIYS
+414 MHADLTPVIIYS

-436 KITQKEVKIIV
+436 KITQKETKIIV

-489 EKLGHASFIANIAD
+489 EKLGHASFVANIAD

-536 EYKSLMDGFENISNS
+536 EYKNLMDGFENINNS
-551 NIPFSNIRPKF
+551 NIPFSNIHPKF
-562 SVVVYKNKTDG
+562 SVVVYKNKTNG
-573 WFPSNFYK
+573 WFPSNFSK

-597 KDEKILVIITA
+597 KEEKILVIITA
-608 RRGDVEWVN
+608 RRGNVEWVN
-617 HKDIQQIVWDMIVVF
+617 HKDIQQVVWDMIVVF

-651 NELAEAIIGDGEA
+651 KELADAIIGDGEA
-664 KKPEIIRGIDVFR
+664 KKPEIIKGIDVFK

-734 GEPVNIG
+734 GEKVNIG

-763 CTEIGNK
+763 CIEIGDK
-770 LMNKDIDPNQILKET
+770 LINEAIDSNQILKET
-785 LIPETISTVPDVYPV
+785 LIPKAISVVPDIYPI
-800 CIDWDEDVFMSH
+800 CIDWDEDVYMSQ
-812 ETHFRFSIDGFI
+812 ETHFRFSIDGFPTI
-824 TTVANTDIRL
+824 VANTDIRL
-834 TNPSENG
+834 TNPSEHG

-850 HKKVDFELNLF
+850 HKTADFELKLF

-867 DHYADFK
+867 DHYADFS
-874 IIQIGKEKVEI
+874 IVQIGKEKVEI
-885 SKGNITYTGVQFFEK
+885 SNGSKTYTGVQFFEK

-923 IINAYPKDN
+923 IINVYPKDN
-932 IIAWDWSG
+932 ILVWNWQG
-940 VSLEKESQHVY
+940 VSLEKESQHLS
-951 PKITDSIQYKVIEEL
+951 PKITDSIQFKVIEEL

-984 DVITMKLHPDKL
+984 DVVTLKLHPDKL
-996 SVGLY
+996 SVGFY
-1001 HLKFAIGGKV
+1001 HLKFAINGKV
-1011 TEQIKN
+1011 TEQVKN

-1045 RETKSRNGQTCSRL
+1045 RETKNRNGQTCSRL
-1059 EIGTKKDLEKLLS
+1059 EVGTKKDLEKLLS

-1093 ATATNE
+1093 ATATDE

-1115 GINLKVITS
+1115 GINLKVISS

>member
-1 MEGRHSITKTSFSFT
+1 MDT
-16 LTLITHFFERKRK
+16 
-29 EIKIEESMNSIT
+29 IK
-41 LPHLE
+41 LPQLE
-46 RIVFQKTGCKNK
+46 RIVFQQTSCKNK
-58 IIQLITPEIA
+58 IKQLIAPEMD
-68 LPINIIASDR
+68 LPISIIANDR
-78 SSVTIDFEGNKYCLT
+78 SSVTIDFKGIKYCLT
-93 CNAESY
+93 CNSDSY
-99 SSDVGYVL
+99 PNDIEYVL
-107 LTNIRPTLERFTS
+107 LTNIRPTSERLIAKT
-120 KSIFIK
+120 ITIK
-126 RWLKHPLQKEY
+126 GWVKHPLQKEY
-137 TVEDVVSSW
+137 TVEEVISSW

-156 RKMEINGLRSPQ
+156 RVAEINGLRSPQ

-175 LGHLKLPLDTATIVL
+175 LGHLQLPLDTATIVL

-227 KFKTFGL
+227 KFETFGL

-242 NKSLYPIVG
+242 KKSLYPIVG
-251 IINEK
+251 IVNEK
-256 FNSPK
+256 FNSPE
-261 ELKDFIE
+261 ELKEFIE
-268 KCNAIV
+268 KCNVIV

-281 GSSKEE
+281 GCSDNE
-287 QEVVVSACSN
+287 QEIVVSACSN

-312 QFKNKFPAE
+312 QFKSKFPAE
-321 KVIQFTATPFRND
+321 KVVQFTATPFRND

-375 QIAEVAVQRLRE
+375 KIAEVAVQRLRE
-387 DLKSHNHILMARCAT
+387 DLKTYNHILMARCAT

-414 KHEDLTPVMIYS
+414 KHADLTPVIIYS

-436 KITQKEVKIIV
+436 KITQKEAKIIV

-458 PELKIAAFHDIRK
+458 PELKVAAFHDIRK

-489 EKLGHASFIANIAD
+489 EKLGHASFVANIAD

-524 SDTSFGRINDEE
+524 SDTSSGRINDEE
-536 EYKSLMDGFENISNS
+536 EYKNLMDGFENINNS
-551 NIPFSNIRPKF
+551 NIPFSNIHPKF
-562 SVVVYKNKTDG
+562 SVVVYKNKTNG
-573 WFPSNFYK
+573 WFPSNFSK

-597 KDEKILVIITA
+597 KEEKILVIITA
-608 RRGDVEWVN
+608 RRGNVEWVN
-617 HKDIQQIVWDMIVVF
+617 HKDIQQVVWDMIVVF

-651 NELAEAIIGDGEA
+651 KELAEAIIGDGEA
-664 KKPEIIRGIDVFR
+664 KKPEIIKGIDVFK

-707 SDVAEALSLA
+707 SDVAKALSLA

-763 CTEIGNK
+763 CIEIGDK
-770 LMNKDIDPNQILKET
+770 LVNEAIDSNQILKET
-785 LIPETISTVPDVYPV
+785 LIPETISIVPDVYPV
-800 CIDWDEDVFMSH
+800 CIDWDEDVYMSH
-812 ETHFRFSIDGFI
+812 ETHFRFSIDGFT

-834 TNPSENG
+834 TNPPENG

-850 HKKVDFELNLF
+850 HKKADFELKLF
-861 ENTTTD
+861 ENTTTEEP
-867 DHYADFK
+867 YADFS
-874 IIQIGKEKVEI
+874 IVQISKEKVEVSNG
-885 SKGNITYTGVQFFEK
+885 SKTYTGVQFFEK

-923 IINAYPKDN
+923 IINVYPKDN
-932 IIAWDWSG
+932 ILAWNWQG
-940 VSLEKESQHVY
+940 VSLEKESQHVS

-984 DVITMKLHPDKL
+984 DVVTLKLHPDKL

-1001 HLKFAIGGKV
+1001 HLKFAIDGKV
-1011 TEQIKN
+1011 TEQVKN

-1045 RETKSRNGQTCSRL
+1045 RETKNRNGQTCSRL
-1059 EIGTKKDLEKLLS
+1059 EVGSSDDLKKLLS

-1115 GINLKVITS
+1115 GINLKVIANQ

>member
-1 MEGRHSITKTSFSFT
+1 
-16 LTLITHFFERKRK
+16 
-29 EIKIEESMNSIT
+29 
-41 LPHLE
+41 
-46 RIVFQKTGCKNK
+46 VFQQTGCKNRIK
-58 IIQLITPEIA
+58 QLIAPEMD
-68 LPINIIASDR
+68 LPINIIDNDR
-78 SSVTIDFEGNKYCLT
+78 SSITINFEGTKYCLT
-93 CNAESY
+93 CNSDSY
-99 SSDVGYVL
+99 PNDIEYVL
-107 LTNIRPTLERFTS
+107 LTNIRPTSDRLLAKTITV
-120 KSIFIK
+120 KG
-126 RWLKHPLQKEY
+126 WLKHPLQKEY
-137 TVEDVVSSW
+137 AVDEVISSW

-156 RKMEINGLRSPQ
+156 IEAEINGLRSPQ

-175 LGHLKLPLDTATIVL
+175 LGHMQLPLDTATIVL

-227 KFKTFGL
+227 KFETLGL

-242 NKSLYPIVG
+242 KKSLYPIVG

-256 FNSPK
+256 FNSPQ
-261 ELKDFIE
+261 ELKEFLE
-268 KCNAIV
+268 KCNVIV

-281 GSSKEE
+281 GSSDIE
-287 QEVVVSACSN
+287 QEIVVSACSN

-312 QFKNKFPAE
+312 QFKSKFPAE
-321 KVIQFTATPFRND
+321 KVVQFTATPFRND

-346 PLKYAQEQGYFTKI
+346 PLRYAQEQGYFTKI

-375 QIAEVAVQRLRE
+375 KIAEVAVQRLRE
-387 DLKSHNHILMARCAT
+387 DLKIHNHILMARCFPQ
-402 KERAEKIFELYK
+402 ERAIKIFELYK
-414 KHEDLTPVMIYS
+414 KHADLNPVIIYS
-426 NCPDYKETYR
+426 NSPDYKETYR
-436 KITQKEVKIIV
+436 KITQREAKIIV

-536 EYKSLMDGFENISNS
+536 EYKNLMDGFENINNS
-551 NIPFSNIRPKF
+551 NIPFSNIHPKF
-562 SVVVYKNKTDG
+562 SVVVYKNKTNG
-573 WFPSNFYK
+573 WFPSNFSK

-590 YQFHDIN
+590 YKFHDIN
-597 KDEKILVIITA
+597 KEEKILVIITA
-608 RRGDVEWVN
+608 KRGNVEWVN
-617 HKDIQQIVWDMIVVF
+617 HKDIQQVVWDMIVVF

-651 NELAEAIIGDGEA
+651 KELAEAIIGDGEA
-664 KKPEIIRGIDVFR
+664 KKPEIIKGIDVFK

-724 AFVVGSGFEE
+724 AFVVGSGFED
-734 GEPVNIG
+734 GEQVNIG

-763 CTEIGNK
+763 CIEIGDK
-770 LMNKDIDPNQILKET
+770 LVNEAIDSNQILKET
-785 LIPETISTVPDVYPV
+785 LIPKAISVVPDVYPV
-800 CIDWDEDVFMSH
+800 CIDWDEDVYMSH
-812 ETHFRFSIDGFI
+812 ETHFKFSIDGFI
-824 TTVANTDIRL
+824 ATVANTDIRL

-850 HKKVDFELNLF
+850 HKNADFELKLF

-874 IIQIGKEKVEI
+874 IVQLGKEKVEI
-885 SKGNITYTGVQFFEK
+885 SNGSKTYTGVQFFEK

-923 IINAYPKDN
+923 IINVYPKDN
-932 IIAWDWSG
+932 ILAWNWQG
-940 VSLEKESQHVY
+940 VSLEKESQHVN
-951 PKITDSIQYKVIEEL
+951 PKITDSIQYKVIEVL

-984 DVITMKLHPDKL
+984 DVVTLKLHPDKL

-1001 HLKFAIGGKV
+1001 HLKFAIDGKV
-1011 TEQIKN
+1011 TEQVKN

-1032 HKEGTEFINHLLR
+1032 HKDGAEFINHLLR
-1045 RETKSRNGQTCSRL
+1045 RETKNRNGQTCSRL
-1059 EIGTKKDLEKLLS
+1059 EVGTKKDLEKLLS
-1072 IAKKEIPMEYEIYIV
+1072 IAKKEIPMEYEIFIV

-1115 GINLKVITS
+1115 GINLKVISS

>member
-1 MEGRHSITKTSFSFT
+1 MET
-16 LTLITHFFERKRK
+16 
-29 EIKIEESMNSIT
+29 IK
-41 LPHLE
+41 LPKLE
-46 RIVFQKTGCKNK
+46 RIVFQQTGYKNK
-58 IIQLITPEIA
+58 IKQLIASEID

-78 SSVTIDFEGNKYCLT
+78 SSVTIDFEGIKYCLT
-93 CNAESY
+93 CNADSY
-99 SSDVGYVL
+99 PNNIEYVL
-107 LTNIRPTLERFTS
+107 HTNVKPTDERLVAKTIAV
-120 KSIFIK
+120 KG
-126 RWLKHPLQKEY
+126 WLKHPLQKEY
-137 TVEDVVSSW
+137 SVEEVISSW
-146 KDDFFFKEEN
+146 KNDFFFKEEN
-156 RKMEINGLRSPQ
+156 REAEINGLRSPQ

-175 LGHLKLPLDTATIVL
+175 LGHLQLPLDTATIVL

-227 KFKTFGL
+227 KFETFGL
-234 LKKFGVIG
+234 LKEFGVIG
-242 NKSLYPIVG
+242 KESLYPIVG

-256 FNSPK
+256 FNSLD

-268 KCNAIV
+268 KCNVIV

-281 GSSKEE
+281 GSSDEE

-375 QIAEVAVQRLRE
+375 KIAEIAVLRLRE

-414 KHEDLTPVMIYS
+414 KHADLNPVMIYS
-426 NCPDYKETYR
+426 NCSNYKETYR
-436 KITQKEVKIIV
+436 KITQKEAKIIV

-573 WFPSNFYK
+573 WFPSNFSK
-581 GIPGFDDLE
+581 GIPGFDNLE

-597 KDEKILVIITA
+597 KEEKILVIITA
-608 RRGDVEWVN
+608 RRGNVEWVN
-617 HKDIQQIVWDMIVVF
+617 HKDIQQVVWDMIVVF

-651 NELAEAIIGDGEA
+651 KELAEAIIGDGEA
-664 KKPEIIRGIDVFR
+664 KKPEIIKGIDVFK

-763 CTEIGNK
+763 CLEIGDK
-770 LMNKDIDPNQILKET
+770 LINKDIDPNQILKET
-785 LIPETISTVPDVYPV
+785 LIPETISIVPDVYPV
-800 CIDWDEDVFMSH
+800 CIDWDEDVYMSH
-812 ETHFRFSIDGFI
+812 ENHFRFSIGGSN
-824 TTVANTDIRL
+824 TTVANTDISL
-834 TNPSENG
+834 TSPFENG
-841 RLLFSIVTD
+841 KLLFSLVTD
-850 HKKVDFELNLF
+850 HKKADFELKLF
-861 ENTTTD
+861 ENTTGD
-867 DHYADFK
+867 EPYADFS
-874 IIQIGKEKVEI
+874 IVQISKEKVEV
-885 SKGNITYTGVQFFEK
+885 SNGNKTYTGVQFFEK

-923 IINAYPKDN
+923 IINVYPKDN
-932 IIAWDWSG
+932 IIAWNWHG
-940 VSLEKESQHVY
+940 VSLEKESQHVN

-984 DVITMKLHPDKL
+984 DVVTLKLHPEKL

-1001 HLKFAIGGKV
+1001 HLKFAIEGKV
-1011 TEQIKN
+1011 TEQVKN

-1045 RETKSRNGQTCSRL
+1045 RETKNRNGQTCSRL
-1059 EIGTKKDLEKLLS
+1059 EVGTKKDLEKLLS
-1072 IAKKEIPMEYEIYIV
+1072 IAKKEIPMEYEINIV

-1093 ATATNE
+1093 VMATNE

-1115 GINLKVITS
+1115 GINLRVIASQ

>member
-1 MEGRHSITKTSFSFT
+1 
-16 LTLITHFFERKRK
+16 
-29 EIKIEESMNSIT
+29 MNSIK
-41 LPHLE
+41 LPQLE
-46 RIVFQKTGCKNK
+46 RIVFQQTGCKNK
-58 IIQLITPEIA
+58 IKQLIAPEMD
-68 LPINIIASDR
+68 LPINIVDNDR
-78 SSVTIDFEGNKYCLT
+78 SSITINFEGIKYCLT
-93 CNAESY
+93 CN
-99 SSDVGYVL
+99 SDSCPNNIEFVL
-107 LTNIRPTLERFTS
+107 LTNIRPTSERLIAKTITV
-120 KSIFIK
+120 KG
-126 RWLKHPLQKEY
+126 WLKHPLLKEY
-137 TVEDVVSSW
+137 SVNEVISSW

-156 RKMEINGLRSPQ
+156 RETEINGLRSPQ

-175 LGHLKLPLDTATIVL
+175 LGHLQLPLDTATIVL

-227 KFKTFGL
+227 KFVTFGL

-242 NKSLYPIVG
+242 EKSLYPIVG
-251 IINEK
+251 IIIEK
-256 FNSPK
+256 FNSPE
-261 ELKDFIE
+261 ELKEFLE
-268 KCNAIV
+268 KCNVIV

-281 GSSKEE
+281 GSSDTE
-287 QEVVVSACSN
+287 QEIVVSACSN

-312 QFKNKFPAE
+312 QFKSKFPAE
-321 KVIQFTATPFRND
+321 KVVQFTATPFRND

-346 PLKYAQEQGYFTKI
+346 PLRYAQEQGYFTKI
-360 DFIPIREYDSDKADE
+360 DFIPIREYDSDKGDE
-375 QIAEVAVQRLRE
+375 KIAEVAVQRLRE
-387 DLKSHNHILMARCAT
+387 DLKTHNHILMARCAT
-402 KERAEKIFELYK
+402 QERAERIFELYK
-414 KHEDLTPVMIYS
+414 IHVDLTPVIIYS

-436 KITQKEVKIIV
+436 KITQKEAKIIV

-489 EKLGHASFIANIAD
+489 EKLGHASFVANIAD

-536 EYKSLMDGFENISNS
+536 EYKNLMDGFENINNS
-551 NIPFSNIRPKF
+551 NIPFSNIHPKF
-562 SVVVYKNKTDG
+562 SVVVYKNKTNG
-573 WFPSNFYK
+573 WFPSNYSK

-597 KDEKILVIITA
+597 KEEKILVIITA
-608 RRGDVEWVN
+608 KRGNVEWVN
-617 HKDIQQIVWDMIVVF
+617 HKDIQQVIWDMIVVF

-651 NELAEAIIGDGEA
+651 KELAEAIIGDGEE
-664 KKPEIIRGIDVFR
+664 KKPEIIKGIDVFK

-734 GEPVNIG
+734 GEQVNIG

-751 IKKGDLKDFKQW
+751 IKKGDLKEFKLW
-763 CTEIGNK
+763 CLEIGDK
-770 LMNKDIDPNQILKET
+770 LINDSIDSNQILKET
-785 LIPETISTVPDVYPV
+785 LIPESIYVVPDVYPV
-800 CIDWDEDVFMSH
+800 CIDWDEDVYMSH
-812 ETHFRFSIDGFI
+812 ETHFRFSIDGFN
-824 TTVANTDIRL
+824 TTVANTEIRL
-834 TNPSENG
+834 TTPSESG

-850 HKKVDFELNLF
+850 QKIADFELKLF

-874 IIQIGKEKVEI
+874 IVQIGKERVEVSNG
-885 SKGNITYTGVQFFEK
+885 SKTYTGVQFFEK

-923 IINAYPKDN
+923 IINIYPKDN
-932 IIAWDWSG
+932 ILAWNWQG
-940 VSLEKESQHVY
+940 VSLEKESQHVN

-966 KKDNYD
+966 KKNSYD

-984 DVITMKLHPDKL
+984 DIVTLKLHPDKL

-1001 HLKFAIGGKV
+1001 HLKFAIDGKV

-1032 HKEGTEFINHLLR
+1032 HKDGAEFINHLLR

-1059 EIGTKKDLEKLLS
+1059 EVGSKKDLEKLLS

-1115 GINLKVITS
+1115 GINLRVITS

>member
-1 MEGRHSITKTSFSFT
+1 MNA
-16 LTLITHFFERKRK
+16 
-29 EIKIEESMNSIT
+29 IK
-41 LPHLE
+41 LPQLE
-46 RIVFQKTGCKNK
+46 RIVFQQKGCKNK
-58 IIQLITPEIA
+58 IKQLIAQEID

-78 SSVTIDFEGNKYCLT
+78 SSITIDNEGIKYCLT
-93 CNAESY
+93 CNSSSY
-99 SSDVGYVL
+99 PNDIEYVL
-107 LTNIRPTLERFTS
+107 LTNVRPTSERLIAKTITV
-120 KSIFIK
+120 KG
-126 RWLKHPLQKEY
+126 WLKHPLQKEY
-137 TVEDVVSSW
+137 EVNEVISSW
-146 KDDFFFKEEN
+146 KDDFFFIEEN
-156 RKMEINGLRSPQ
+156 IEAEINGLRSPQ

-175 LGHLKLPLDTATIVL
+175 LGHLQLPLDTATIVL

-227 KFKTFGL
+227 KFETFGL

-242 NKSLYPIVG
+242 KKALYPIVG

-256 FNSPK
+256 FNSPE
-261 ELKDFIE
+261 ELKEFLE
-268 KCNAIV
+268 KCNVIV

-281 GSSKEE
+281 GSSDTE
-287 QEVVVSACSN
+287 QEIVVSACSN

-312 QFKNKFPAE
+312 QFKSKFPAE
-321 KVIQFTATPFRND
+321 KIIQFTATPFRND

-346 PLKYAQEQGYFTKI
+346 PLKYAQEQGYFTQI

-375 QIAEVAVQRLRE
+375 KIAEVAVQRLRE
-387 DLKSHNHILMARCAT
+387 DLKTHNHILMARCFPQ
-402 KERAEKIFELYK
+402 ERAIKIFELYK
-414 KHEDLTPVMIYS
+414 KHADLTPVIIYS
-426 NCPDYKETYR
+426 NSPDYKETYR
-436 KITQKEVKIIV
+436 KITQREAKIIV

-503 LDVRAELEELYADGA
+503 LDVRTELEELYADGA

-536 EYKSLMDGFENISNS
+536 EYKNLMDGFENINNS
-551 NIPFSNIRPKF
+551 NIPFSNIHPKF
-562 SVVVYKNKTDG
+562 SVVVYKNKTNG
-573 WFPSNFYK
+573 WFPSNFSK
-581 GIPGFDDLE
+581 GIPGFNDLE
-590 YQFHDIN
+590 YKFHDIN
-597 KDEKILVIITA
+597 KEEKILIIITA
-608 RRGDVEWVN
+608 KRGNVEWVN
-617 HKDIQQIVWDMIVVF
+617 HKDIQQVVWDMIVVF

-651 NELAEAIIGDGEA
+651 KELAEAIIGDGEA
-664 KKPEIIRGIDVFR
+664 KNPEIIKGIDVFK

-724 AFVVGSGFEE
+724 AFVVGSGFED
-734 GEPVNIG
+734 GEKVNIG

-763 CTEIGNK
+763 CIEIGDK
-770 LMNKDIDPNQILKET
+770 LVNEAIDSNQILKET
-785 LIPETISTVPDVYPV
+785 LIPKAIFVVPDVYPV
-800 CIDWDEDVFMSH
+800 CIDWDEDVYMSH
-812 ETHFRFSIDGFI
+812 ETHFKFSIDGFI
-824 TTVANTDIRL
+824 TTVANSDIRL
-834 TNPSENG
+834 TNPTENG

-850 HKKVDFELNLF
+850 LKKADFELKLF
-861 ENTTTD
+861 ENTTPD
-867 DHYADFK
+867 VHYADFK
-874 IIQIGKEKVEI
+874 IVQIGKEKVEI
-885 SKGNITYTGVQFFEK
+885 SNGSKTYTGVQFFEK

-923 IINAYPKDN
+923 IINVYPKDN
-932 IIAWDWSG
+932 ILAWNWQG
-940 VSLEKESQHVY
+940 VSLEKESQHVN
-951 PKITDSIQYKVIEEL
+951 PKISDSIQYKVIEEL
-966 KKDNYD
+966 KKDSYN

-984 DVITMKLHPDKL
+984 DVVTLKLHPEKL

-1001 HLKFAIGGKV
+1001 HLKFAIDGKV
-1011 TEQIKN
+1011 TEQVKN

-1032 HKEGTEFINHLLR
+1032 HKEGTKFINHLLR

-1059 EIGTKKDLEKLLS
+1059 EVGTIKDLEKLLS
-1072 IAKKEIPMEYEIYIV
+1072 IAKKEIPMEFEIFIV

-1093 ATATNE
+1093 ATATQE

-1115 GINLKVITS
+1115 GINLKVISS

>member
-1 MEGRHSITKTSFSFT
+1 MDT
-16 LTLITHFFERKRK
+16 
-29 EIKIEESMNSIT
+29 IK
-41 LPHLE
+41 LPQLE
-46 RIVFQKTGCKNK
+46 RIVFQQIGCKNK
-58 IIQLITPEIA
+58 IKQLIAPEMD
-68 LPINIIASDR
+68 LPINIVTNDR
-78 SSVTIDFEGNKYCLT
+78 SSITIDFEGIKYCLT
-93 CNAESY
+93 CNSDSY
-99 SSDVGYVL
+99 PNDIEYVI
-107 LTNIRPTLERFTS
+107 LTNVRPTSERLIAKAIT
-120 KSIFIK
+120 IK
-126 RWLKHPLQKEY
+126 GWLKHPLQKEY
-137 TVEDVVSSW
+137 TVEEVISSW

-156 RKMEINGLRSPQ
+156 RVEEINGLRSPQ

-175 LGHLKLPLDTATIVL
+175 LGHLQLPLDTATIVL

-214 TVPSNSLRIQLFE
+214 TVPSNSLRIQLFD
-227 KFKTFGL
+227 KFETFGL

-242 NKSLYPIVG
+242 KKSLYPIVG

-256 FNSPK
+256 FNSPE
-261 ELKDFIE
+261 ELKEFIE
-268 KCNAIV
+268 KCNVIV

-281 GSSKEE
+281 GCSDNE
-287 QEVVVSACSN
+287 QEIVVSACSN

-312 QFKNKFPAE
+312 QFKSKFPAE

-375 QIAEVAVQRLRE
+375 KIAEVAVQRLRE
-387 DLKSHNHILMARCAT
+387 DLKTHNHILMARCAK

-414 KHEDLTPVMIYS
+414 KHVDLNPVIIYS

-436 KITQKEVKIIV
+436 KITQKEAKIIV

-458 PELKIAAFHDIRK
+458 PELKVAAFHDIRK

-489 EKLGHASFIANIAD
+489 EKLGHASFVANIAD

-536 EYKSLMDGFENISNS
+536 EYKNLMDGFENISNS

-573 WFPSNFYK
+573 WFPSNFSK

-597 KDEKILVIITA
+597 KEEKILVIITA
-608 RRGDVEWVN
+608 RRGNVEWVN
-617 HKDIQQIVWDMIVVF
+617 HKDIQQVVWDMIVVF

-651 NELAEAIIGDGEA
+651 KELAEAIIGDGEA
-664 KKPEIIRGIDVFR
+664 KKPEIIKGIDVFK

-717 ERQKGEK
+717 EKQKGEK

-763 CTEIGNK
+763 CLEIGDK
-770 LMNKDIDPNQILKET
+770 LINKDIDSNQILKET
-785 LIPETISTVPDVYPV
+785 LIPETISIVPDVYPV
-800 CIDWDEDVFMSH
+800 CIDWDEDVYMSH
-812 ETHFRFSIDGFI
+812 ENHFRFSIGGSNTI
-824 TTVANTDIRL
+824 VANTDISL
-834 TNPSENG
+834 TSPFENG
-841 RLLFSIVTD
+841 KLLFSIITD
-850 HKKVDFELNLF
+850 HKKADFELKLF

-867 DHYADFK
+867 EPYADFS
-874 IIQIGKEKVEI
+874 IVQISKEKVDVSNG
-885 SKGNITYTGVQFFEK
+885 SKTYTGVQFFEK

-914 GNEYVQLKQ
+914 GNEYVKLKQ
-923 IINAYPKDN
+923 IINVYPKDN
-932 IIAWDWSG
+932 ILAWNWQG
-940 VSLEKESQHVY
+940 VSLEKESQHVN
-951 PKITDSIQYKVIEEL
+951 PKITDSIQYKVIKEL

-984 DVITMKLHPDKL
+984 DVVTLRLYPDKL

-1001 HLKFAIGGKV
+1001 HLKFAIDGKV
-1011 TEQIKN
+1011 TEQVKN

-1045 RETKSRNGQTCSRL
+1045 RETKNRNGQTCSRL
-1059 EIGTKKDLEKLLS
+1059 EVGSSDDLKKLLS

-1115 GINLKVITS
+1115 GINLKVIANQ

>member
-1 MEGRHSITKTSFSFT
+1 MD
-16 LTLITHFFERKRK
+16 
-29 EIKIEESMNSIT
+29 
-41 LPHLE
+41 
-46 RIVFQKTGCKNK
+46 
-58 IIQLITPEIA
+58 
-68 LPINIIASDR
+68 LPINIIDNDR
-78 SSVTIDFEGNKYCLT
+78 SSITINFEGTKYCLT
-93 CNAESY
+93 CNSDSY
-99 SSDVGYVL
+99 PNDIEYVL
-107 LTNIRPTLERFTS
+107 LTNIRPTSDRLLAKTITV
-120 KSIFIK
+120 KG
-126 RWLKHPLQKEY
+126 WLKHPLQKEY
-137 TVEDVVSSW
+137 AVDEVISSW

-156 RKMEINGLRSPQ
+156 IEAEINGLRSPQ

-175 LGHLKLPLDTATIVL
+175 LGHMQLPLDTATIVL

-227 KFKTFGL
+227 KFETLGL

-242 NKSLYPIVG
+242 KKSLYPIVG

-256 FNSPK
+256 FNSPQ
-261 ELKDFIE
+261 ELKEFLE
-268 KCNAIV
+268 KCNVIV

-281 GSSKEE
+281 GSSDIE
-287 QEVVVSACSN
+287 QEIVVSACSN

-312 QFKNKFPAE
+312 QFKSKFPAE
-321 KVIQFTATPFRND
+321 KVVQFTATPFRND

-346 PLKYAQEQGYFTKI
+346 PLRYAQEQGYFTKI

-375 QIAEVAVQRLRE
+375 KIAEVAVQRLRE
-387 DLKSHNHILMARCAT
+387 DLKIHNHILMARCFPQ
-402 KERAEKIFELYK
+402 ERAIKIFELYK
-414 KHEDLTPVMIYS
+414 KHADLNPVIIYS
-426 NCPDYKETYR
+426 NSPDYKETYR
-436 KITQKEVKIIV
+436 KITQREAKIIV

-536 EYKSLMDGFENISNS
+536 EYKNLMDGFENINNS
-551 NIPFSNIRPKF
+551 NIPFSNIHPKF
-562 SVVVYKNKTDG
+562 SVVVYKNKTNG
-573 WFPSNFYK
+573 WFPSNFSK

-590 YQFHDIN
+590 YKFHDIN
-597 KDEKILVIITA
+597 KEEKILVIITA
-608 RRGDVEWVN
+608 KRGNVEWVN
-617 HKDIQQIVWDMIVVF
+617 HKDIQQVVWDMIVVF

-651 NELAEAIIGDGEA
+651 KELAEAIIGDGEA
-664 KKPEIIRGIDVFR
+664 KKPEIIKGIDVFK

-724 AFVVGSGFEE
+724 AFVVGSGFED
-734 GEPVNIG
+734 GEQVNIG

-763 CTEIGNK
+763 CIEIGDK
-770 LMNKDIDPNQILKET
+770 LVNEAIDSNQILKET
-785 LIPETISTVPDVYPV
+785 LIPKAISVVPDVYPV
-800 CIDWDEDVFMSH
+800 CIDWDEDVYMSH
-812 ETHFRFSIDGFI
+812 ETHFKFSIDGFI
-824 TTVANTDIRL
+824 ATVANTDIRL

-850 HKKVDFELNLF
+850 HKNADFELKLF

-874 IIQIGKEKVEI
+874 IVQLGKEKVEI
-885 SKGNITYTGVQFFEK
+885 SNGSKTYTGVQFFEK

-923 IINAYPKDN
+923 IINVYPKDN
-932 IIAWDWSG
+932 ILAWNWQG
-940 VSLEKESQHVY
+940 VSLEKESQHVN
-951 PKITDSIQYKVIEEL
+951 PKITDSIQYKVIEVL

-984 DVITMKLHPDKL
+984 DVVTLKLHPDKL

-1001 HLKFAIGGKV
+1001 HLKFAIDGKV
-1011 TEQIKN
+1011 TEQVKN

-1032 HKEGTEFINHLLR
+1032 HKDGAEFINHLLR
-1045 RETKSRNGQTCSRL
+1045 RETKNRNGQTCSRL
-1059 EIGTKKDLEKLLS
+1059 EVGTKKDLEKLLS
-1072 IAKKEIPMEYEIYIV
+1072 IAKKEIPMEYEIFIV

-1115 GINLKVITS
+1115 GINLKVISS

>member
-1 MEGRHSITKTSFSFT
+1 MDT
-16 LTLITHFFERKRK
+16 
-29 EIKIEESMNSIT
+29 IK
-41 LPHLE
+41 LPLLE
-46 RIVFQKTGCKNK
+46 RILFQQVGCKNK
-58 IIQLITPEIA
+58 IKQLIVPETN
-68 LPINIIASDR
+68 LPINIIANDR
-78 SSVTIDFEGNKYCLT
+78 SSVTIDFNGVRYCLT
-93 CNAESY
+93 CNTDSY
-99 SSDVGYVL
+99 PNDIEYVL
-107 LTNIRPTLERFTS
+107 LTNIRPTSELLKAKAIT
-120 KSIFIK
+120 IK
-126 RWLKHPLQKEY
+126 GWLKHPLQKEY
-137 TVEDVVSSW
+137 TVEEVISSW
-146 KDDFFFKEEN
+146 KNDFFFKEEN
-156 RKMEINGLRSPQ
+156 QLEGINGLRSPQ

-175 LGHLKLPLDTATIVL
+175 LGHLQLPLDTATIVL

-203 LVANQCKRLLV
+203 LVANQCDRLLV

-227 KFKTFGL
+227 KFETLGL
-234 LKKFGVIG
+234 LKKFGIIG
-242 NKSLYPIVG
+242 TKSLYPIVG
-251 IINEK
+251 IVNER
-256 FNSPK
+256 FDSP
-261 ELKDFIE
+261 EALKTFIQQ
-268 KCNAIV
+268 CNVVV

-281 GSSKEE
+281 RCSDEE
-287 QEVVVSACSN
+287 QEIIASANSN

-346 PLKYAQEQGYFTKI
+346 PLKHAQEQGYFTKI
-360 DFIPIREYDSDKADE
+360 DFIPIREYDSEKADE
-375 QIAEVAVQRLRE
+375 KIAEVAVQRLRE
-387 DLKSHNHILMARCAT
+387 DLKNHNHILMARCAT
-402 KERAEKIFELYK
+402 QERAEKIFRLYK
-414 KHEDLTPVMIYS
+414 KYADLTPVIIYS
-426 NCPDYKETYR
+426 NCPDYKEAYR
-436 KITQKEVKIIV
+436 KITQKEAQIIV

-536 EYKSLMDGFENISNS
+536 EYKNLMDGFENISNS
-551 NIPFSNIRPKF
+551 NIPFSNIHPKF
-562 SVVVYKNKTDG
+562 SVVVYRNKTTG
-573 WFPSNFYK
+573 WFPNNFSK
-581 GIPGFDDLE
+581 GIPGFDNLE

-597 KDEKILVIITA
+597 KEEKILVIITA
-608 RRGDVEWVN
+608 RRGNVEWVN
-617 HKDIQQIVWDMIVVF
+617 HKDIQQIVWDLIVVF

-651 NELAEAIIGDGEA
+651 KELAEAIIGDGEA
-664 KKPEIIRGIDVFR
+664 KKPDIIKGIDVFK
-677 TFYNINRTK
+677 TFHNIKRTK

-717 ERQKGEK
+717 EKQKGEK
-724 AFVVGSGFEE
+724 AFVVGSGFED
-734 GEPVNIG
+734 GEQVNVG

-763 CTEIGNK
+763 CLEIGDK
-770 LMNKDIDPNQILKET
+770 LVNEDIDSNQILKET
-785 LIPETISTVPDVYPV
+785 LIPESISIVPDVYPV
-800 CIDWDEDVFMSH
+800 CIDWDEEVYMSH
-812 ETHFRFSIDGFI
+812 ETYFKFSIDGSI

-834 TNPSENG
+834 VNPYEKG
-841 RLLFSIVTD
+841 KLIFSIITD
-850 HKKVDFELNLF
+850 YKSIDFELELF
-861 ENTTTD
+861 TNDTND
-867 DHYADFK
+867 DHYADFR
-874 IIQIGKEKVEI
+874 ITQRGKAKVEI
-885 SKGNITYTGVQFFEK
+885 SNGNKTLTGVKFFEK

-923 IINAYPKDN
+923 IINVYPKDN
-932 IIAWDWSG
+932 IIAWNWQG
-940 VSLEKESQHVY
+940 VSLEKESQHVS
-951 PKITDSIQYKVIEEL
+951 PKITNSIQYKVIEEL

-984 DVITMKLHPDKL
+984 DVVTLKFHSDKL

-1001 HLKFAIGGKV
+1001 HLKFAIDGKV
-1011 TEQIKN
+1011 TEQVKN

-1032 HKEGTEFINHLLR
+1032 HKEGAEFINHLLR
-1045 RETKSRNGQTCSRL
+1045 RETKNRNGQTCSRL
-1059 EIGTKKDLEKLLS
+1059 EVGTKKDLEKLLS

-1093 ATATNE
+1093 AKATNE

-1109 YLKEVA
+1109 YLKEIA
-1115 GINLKVITS
+1115 GINLKVIANQ

>member
-1 MEGRHSITKTSFSFT
+1 
-16 LTLITHFFERKRK
+16 
-29 EIKIEESMNSIT
+29 MNSIK
-41 LPHLE
+41 LPQLE
-46 RIVFQKTGCKNK
+46 RTVFQQTGCKNRIK
-58 IIQLITPEIA
+58 QLIAPEMD
-68 LPINIIASDR
+68 LPINIIDNDR
-78 SSVTIDFEGNKYCLT
+78 SSITINFEGTKYCLT
-93 CNAESY
+93 CNSDSY
-99 SSDVGYVL
+99 PNDIEYVL
-107 LTNIRPTLERFTS
+107 LTNIRPTSDRLLAKTITV
-120 KSIFIK
+120 KG
-126 RWLKHPLQKEY
+126 WLKHPLQKEY
-137 TVEDVVSSW
+137 AVDEVISSW

-156 RKMEINGLRSPQ
+156 IEAEINGLRSPQ

-175 LGHLKLPLDTATIVL
+175 LGHMQLPLDTATIVL

-227 KFKTFGL
+227 KFETLGL

-242 NKSLYPIVG
+242 KKSLYPIVG

-256 FNSPK
+256 FNSPQ
-261 ELKDFIE
+261 ELKEFLE
-268 KCNAIV
+268 KCNVIV

-281 GSSKEE
+281 GSSDIE
-287 QEVVVSACSN
+287 QEIVVSACSN

-312 QFKNKFPAE
+312 QFKSKFPAE
-321 KVIQFTATPFRND
+321 KVVQFTATPFRND

-346 PLKYAQEQGYFTKI
+346 PLRYAQEQGYFTKI

-375 QIAEVAVQRLRE
+375 KIAEVAVQRLRE
-387 DLKSHNHILMARCAT
+387 DLKIHNHILMARCFPQ
-402 KERAEKIFELYK
+402 ERAIKIFELYK
-414 KHEDLTPVMIYS
+414 KHADLNPVIIYS
-426 NCPDYKETYR
+426 NSPDYKETYR
-436 KITQKEVKIIV
+436 KITQREAKIIV

-536 EYKSLMDGFENISNS
+536 EYKNLMDGFENINNS
-551 NIPFSNIRPKF
+551 NIPFSNIHPKF
-562 SVVVYKNKTDG
+562 SVVVYKNKTNG
-573 WFPSNFYK
+573 WFPSNFSK

-590 YQFHDIN
+590 YKFHDIN
-597 KDEKILVIITA
+597 KEEKILVIITA
-608 RRGDVEWVN
+608 KRGNVEWVN
-617 HKDIQQIVWDMIVVF
+617 HKDIQQVVWDMIVVF

-651 NELAEAIIGDGEA
+651 KELAEAIIGDGEA
-664 KKPEIIRGIDVFR
+664 KKPEIIKGIDVFK

-724 AFVVGSGFEE
+724 AFVVGSGFED
-734 GEPVNIG
+734 GEQVNIG

-763 CTEIGNK
+763 CIEIGDK
-770 LMNKDIDPNQILKET
+770 LVNEAIDSNQILKET
-785 LIPETISTVPDVYPV
+785 LIPKAISVVPDVYPV
-800 CIDWDEDVFMSH
+800 CIDWDEDVYMSH
-812 ETHFRFSIDGFI
+812 ETHFKFSIDGFI
-824 TTVANTDIRL
+824 ATVANTDIRL

-850 HKKVDFELNLF
+850 HKNADFELKLF

-874 IIQIGKEKVEI
+874 IVQLGKEKVEI
-885 SKGNITYTGVQFFEK
+885 SNGSKTYTGVQFFEK

-923 IINAYPKDN
+923 IINVYPKDN
-932 IIAWDWSG
+932 ILAWNWQG
-940 VSLEKESQHVY
+940 VSLEKESQHVN
-951 PKITDSIQYKVIEEL
+951 PKITDSIQYKVIEVL

-984 DVITMKLHPDKL
+984 DVVTLKLHPDKL

-1001 HLKFAIGGKV
+1001 HLKFAIDGKV
-1011 TEQIKN
+1011 TEQVKN

-1032 HKEGTEFINHLLR
+1032 HKDGAEFINHLLR
-1045 RETKSRNGQTCSRL
+1045 RETKNRNGQTCSRL
-1059 EIGTKKDLEKLLS
+1059 EVGTKKDLEKLLS
-1072 IAKKEIPMEYEIYIV
+1072 IAKKEIPMEYEIFIV

-1115 GINLKVITS
+1115 GINLKVISS

>member
-1 MEGRHSITKTSFSFT
+1 MDT
-16 LTLITHFFERKRK
+16 
-29 EIKIEESMNSIT
+29 IK
-41 LPHLE
+41 LPLLE
-46 RIVFQKTGCKNK
+46 RILFQQVGCKNK
-58 IIQLITPEIA
+58 IKQLIVPEMN
-68 LPINIIASDR
+68 LPVNIIANDR
-78 SSVTIDFEGNKYCLT
+78 SSVTIDFNGVKYCLT
-93 CNAESY
+93 CNTDSY
-99 SSDVGYVL
+99 PNDVEYVL
-107 LTNIRPTLERFTS
+107 LTNVKPTNERLKAKEIR
-120 KSIFIK
+120 IK
-126 RWLKHPLQKEY
+126 GWLKHPLQKEY
-137 TVEDVVSSW
+137 TVEEVISSW
-146 KDDFFFKEEN
+146 KNDFFFKEESQQDG
-156 RKMEINGLRSPQ
+156 IYGLRSPQ

-175 LGHLKLPLDTATIVL
+175 LGHLQLPLDTATIVL

-203 LVANQCKRLLV
+203 LVANQCDRLLV

-227 KFKTFGL
+227 KFETLGL

-242 NKSLYPIVG
+242 ARSLYPIVG
-251 IINEK
+251 IVNER
-256 FNSPK
+256 FDSP
-261 ELKDFIE
+261 EALKTFIQQ
-268 KCNAIV
+268 CNVVV

-281 GSSKEE
+281 RCSDEE
-287 QEVVVSACSN
+287 QEIIASANSN

-346 PLKYAQEQGYFTKI
+346 PLKHAQEQGYFTKI
-360 DFIPIREYDSDKADE
+360 DFIPIREYDSEKADE
-375 QIAEVAVQRLRE
+375 KIAEVAVQRLRE

-402 KERAEKIFELYK
+402 QERAEKIFELYK
-414 KHEDLTPVMIYS
+414 KHADLTPVIIYS

-436 KITQKEVKIIV
+436 KITQKEAQIIV

-536 EYKSLMDGFENISNS
+536 EYKNLMDGFENISNS
-551 NIPFSNIRPKF
+551 NIPFSNIHPKF
-562 SVVVYKNKTDG
+562 SVVVYRNKTTG
-573 WFPSNFYK
+573 WFPNNFSK
-581 GIPGFDDLE
+581 GIPGFDNLE

-597 KDEKILVIITA
+597 KEEKILVIITA
-608 RRGDVEWVN
+608 RRGNVEWVN
-617 HKDIQQIVWDMIVVF
+617 HKDIQQIVWDLIVVF

-651 NELAEAIIGDGEA
+651 KELAEAIIGDGEA
-664 KKPEIIRGIDVFR
+664 KKPEIIKGIDVFK
-677 TFYNINRTK
+677 TFHNIKRTK

-717 ERQKGEK
+717 EKQKGEK

-734 GEPVNIG
+734 GEQVNVG

-763 CTEIGNK
+763 CLEIGDK
-770 LMNKDIDPNQILKET
+770 LVNEDIDSNQILKET
-785 LIPETISTVPDVYPV
+785 LIPESISIVPDVYPV
-800 CIDWDEDVFMSH
+800 CIDWDEDVYMSH
-812 ETHFRFSIDGFI
+812 ETYFRFSIDGSI

-834 TNPSENG
+834 VNPYEKG
-841 RLLFSIVTD
+841 KLIFSITTD
-850 HKKVDFELNLF
+850 YKRVDFELELF
-861 ENTTTD
+861 TNDTND
-867 DHYADFK
+867 DHYADFR
-874 IIQIGKEKVEI
+874 IIQRGKEKVEI
-885 SKGNITYTGVQFFEK
+885 SSGSKTLTGLQFFEK

-923 IINAYPKDN
+923 IINVYPKDN
-932 IIAWDWSG
+932 ILAWNWHG
-940 VSLEKESQHVY
+940 VSLEKESQHVS
-951 PKITDSIQYKVIEEL
+951 PKITNSIQYKVIEEL

-984 DVITMKLHPDKL
+984 DVVTLKHHPDKL

-1001 HLKFAIGGKV
+1001 HLKFAIDGKV
-1011 TEQIKN
+1011 TGQVKN

-1032 HKEGTEFINHLLR
+1032 HKEGAEFINHLLR
-1045 RETKSRNGQTCSRL
+1045 RETKNRNGQSCSRL
-1059 EIGTKKDLEKLLS
+1059 EVGTKKDLEKLLS

-1093 ATATNE
+1093 ETATNE

-1109 YLKEVA
+1109 YLKEIA
-1115 GINLKVITS
+1115 GINLKVIANQ

>member
-1 MEGRHSITKTSFSFT
+1 MDT
-16 LTLITHFFERKRK
+16 
-29 EIKIEESMNSIT
+29 IK
-41 LPHLE
+41 LPKLE
-46 RIVFQKTGCKNK
+46 RIVFQQTGCKNK
-58 IIQLITPEIA
+58 IKQLIAPSVD
-68 LPINIIASDR
+68 LPVNIIANDR
-78 SSVTIDFEGNKYCLT
+78 SSVTIDFDGVKYCLT
-93 CNAESY
+93 CNVDSY
-99 SSDVGYVL
+99 PNDVEYVL
-107 LTNIRPTLERFTS
+107 LTNVRPTNERLIAKTVVV
-120 KSIFIK
+120 KY
-126 RWLKHPLQKEY
+126 WLKHPLQKEY
-137 TVEDVVSSW
+137 TTKEVISSW
-146 KDDFFFKEEN
+146 KDNFFFKEEN
-156 RKMEINGLRSPQ
+156 KETEINGLRSPQ

-175 LGHLKLPLDTATIVL
+175 LGHLQLPLDTATIVL

-203 LVANQCKRLLV
+203 LVANQCERLLV

-227 KFKTFGL
+227 KFETFGL

-242 NKSLYPIVG
+242 EESLYPIVG
-251 IINEK
+251 VINEK
-256 FNSPK
+256 FASPE
-261 ELKDFIE
+261 ELKVFLE
-268 KCNAIV
+268 KCNVIV

-281 GSSKEE
+281 GCSDDE
-287 QEVVVSACSN
+287 QKIVATVCSN

-312 QFKNKFPAE
+312 QFKNKFPAN

-346 PLKYAQEQGYFTKI
+346 PLKYAQAQGYFTKI
-360 DFIPIREYDSDKADE
+360 NFIPIREYDSDKADE
-375 QIAEVAVQRLRE
+375 KIAEVAVQRLRE
-387 DLKSHNHILMARCAT
+387 DLKNHNHILMARCAT
-402 KERAEKIFELYK
+402 KERAEKIFNLYK
-414 KHEDLTPVMIYS
+414 KHIDLNPVIIYS

-436 KITQKEVKIIV
+436 KITQKEAKIIV

-489 EKLGHASFIANIAD
+489 EKLGHASFVANIAD

-536 EYKSLMDGFENISNS
+536 EYKNLMDGFENINNS
-551 NIPFSNIRPKF
+551 NIPFSNIHPKF
-562 SVVVYKNKTDG
+562 SVVVYKNKTNA
-573 WFPSNFYK
+573 WFPSNFSK

-597 KDEKILVIITA
+597 KEEKILVIITA
-608 RRGDVEWVN
+608 KRGNVEWVN
-617 HKDIQQIVWDMIVVF
+617 HKDIQQVVWDMIVVF

-651 NELAEAIIGDGEA
+651 KELAEAIIGDGEA
-664 KKPEIIRGIDVFR
+664 KKPEIIKGIDVFK

-763 CTEIGNK
+763 CLEIGNK
-770 LMNKDIDPNQILKET
+770 LVNEAIDSNQILKET
-785 LIPETISTVPDVYPV
+785 LIPETITDVPDIYPV
-800 CIDWDEDVFMSH
+800 CIDWDEDVYMSH
-812 ETHFRFSIDGFI
+812 ETHFRFSIDGS
-824 TTVANTDIRL
+824 TTNVANTDIRL
-834 TNPSENG
+834 TNPPENG

-850 HKKVDFELNLF
+850 YKKADFELKLF
-861 ENTTTD
+861 TNTITD
-867 DHYADFK
+867 DHYADFS
-874 IIQIGKEKVEI
+874 IIQISKEKVEVSNG
-885 SKGNITYTGVQFFEK
+885 SKTYTGVQFFEK

-923 IINAYPKDN
+923 IINVYPKDN
-932 IIAWDWSG
+932 IIAWNWQG
-940 VSLEKESQHVY
+940 VTLEKESQHVN
-951 PKITDSIQYKVIEEL
+951 PKITDSIQYRVIEEL

-984 DVITMKLHPDKL
+984 DVITLKLHPDKL

-1001 HLKFAIGGKV
+1001 HLKFAIEGKV
-1011 TEQIKN
+1011 TEQVKN

-1032 HKEGTEFINHLLR
+1032 HKDGTEFINHLLR
-1045 RETKSRNGQTCSRL
+1045 REIKNRNGQTCSRL
-1059 EIGTKKDLEKLLS
+1059 EVGTREDLEKLLS

-1093 ATATNE
+1093 TTATNE

-1109 YLKEVA
+1109 YLKEIA
-1115 GINLKVITS
+1115 GINLKVIANQ

>member
-1 MEGRHSITKTSFSFT
+1 MDT
-16 LTLITHFFERKRK
+16 
-29 EIKIEESMNSIT
+29 IK
-41 LPHLE
+41 LPLLE
-46 RIVFQKTGCKNK
+46 RILFQQVGCKNK
-58 IIQLITPEIA
+58 IKQLIVPEMN
-68 LPINIIASDR
+68 LPINIIANDR
-78 SSVTIDFEGNKYCLT
+78 SSVTIDFNGVKYCLT
-93 CNAESY
+93 CNTDSY
-99 SSDVGYVL
+99 PDDIEYVL
-107 LTNIRPTLERFTS
+107 LTNVRPTNERLEAKAIT
-120 KSIFIK
+120 IK
-126 RWLKHPLQKEY
+126 GWLKHPLQKEY
-137 TVEDVVSSW
+137 TVEEVISSW

-156 RKMEINGLRSPQ
+156 QQEGVNGLRSPQ

-175 LGHLKLPLDTATIVL
+175 LGHLQLPLDTATIVL

-203 LVANQCKRLLV
+203 LVANQCDRLLV

-227 KFKTFGL
+227 KFETLGL

-242 NKSLYPIVG
+242 AKSLYPIVG
-251 IINEK
+251 IINEG
-256 FNSPK
+256 FDSP
-261 ELKDFIE
+261 EALKTFIQQ
-268 KCNAIV
+268 CNVVV

-281 GSSKEE
+281 RCSDEE
-287 QEVVVSACSN
+287 QKILASANSN

-346 PLKYAQEQGYFTKI
+346 PLKHAQEQGYFTKI
-360 DFIPIREYDSDKADE
+360 DFIPIREYDSEKADE
-375 QIAEVAVQRLRE
+375 KIAEVAVQRLRE

-402 KERAEKIFELYK
+402 QERAKKIFELYK
-414 KHEDLTPVMIYS
+414 KHEDLTPVIIYS

-436 KITQKEVKIIV
+436 KITQKEAQIIV

-536 EYKSLMDGFENISNS
+536 EYKNLMDGFENISNS
-551 NIPFSNIRPKF
+551 NIPFSNIHPKF
-562 SVVVYKNKTDG
+562 SVVVYRNKTTG
-573 WFPSNFYK
+573 WFPNNFSK

-608 RRGDVEWVN
+608 RRGNVEWVN
-617 HKDIQQIVWDMIVVF
+617 HKDIQQIVWDLIVVF

-651 NELAEAIIGDGEA
+651 KELAEAIIGDGEA
-664 KKPEIIRGIDVFR
+664 KKPEIIKGIDVFK
-677 TFYNINRTK
+677 TIHNIKRTK

-734 GEPVNIG
+734 GEQVNVG

-763 CTEIGNK
+763 CLEIGDK
-770 LMNKDIDPNQILKET
+770 LVNEEIDSNQILKET
-785 LIPETISTVPDVYPV
+785 LIPESISTVPDVYPV
-800 CIDWDEDVFMSH
+800 CIDWDEDVYMSH
-812 ETHFRFSIDGFI
+812 ETYFRFSIDGSI

-834 TNPSENG
+834 VNPYEKG
-841 RLLFSIVTD
+841 KLIFSIITD
-850 HKKVDFELNLF
+850 YKRADFELELF
-861 ENTTTD
+861 TNDTND
-867 DHYADFK
+867 DHYADFR
-874 IIQIGKEKVEI
+874 IIQRGKENVEI
-885 SKGNITYTGVQFFEK
+885 SNGNKTLTGVQFFEK

-923 IINAYPKDN
+923 IINVYPKDN
-932 IIAWDWSG
+932 IIPWSWDG
-940 VSLEKESQHVY
+940 VSLEKESQHVS

-972 IIYDDDYSGEIA
+972 VIYDDDYSGEIA
-984 DVITMKLHPDKL
+984 DIITLKLHSDKL

-1001 HLKFAIGGKV
+1001 HLKFAIEGKV
-1011 TEQIKN
+1011 TEQVKN

-1045 RETKSRNGQTCSRL
+1045 RETKNRNGQSCSRL
-1059 EIGTKKDLEKLLS
+1059 EVGAKKDLEKLLS

-1115 GINLKVITS
+1115 GINLKVIANQ